1 MDNPRGRILSLTHDA
16 NPPRAVV
23 EVTTSLRCARCVAGK
38 GCGAGLIGG
47 SSEPRRIDAQVASG
61 LDLREGD
68 EVRIELAPDDLLH
81 ASLLAYGLP
90 LAGAVIGAGAGH
102 YMASKQQQYA
112 SEEERIDSMIADV
125 RSDNA
130 KLARLN
136 DSAMD
141 VIAADLAKIEK
152 IDGELAQGKI
162 TAEEARGEMVTVD
175 ENRRY
180 LRTTL
185 TNLKTRHEEWERVS
199 ARVRRSGD
207 YLGADQLDREIGKL
221 ERQITGLQGELDTL
235 SERRR
240 ISRVG

>member
-90 LAGAVIGAGAGH
+90 LAGAVIGAGIAW
-102 YMASKQQQYA
+102 ASG
-112 SEEERIDSMIADV
+112 
-125 RSDNA
+125 
-130 KLARLN
+130 L
-136 DSAMD
+136 
-141 VIAADLAKIEK
+141 
-152 IDGELAQGKI
+152 
-162 TAEEARGEMVTVD
+162 
-175 ENRRY
+175 
-180 LRTTL
+180 
-185 TNLKTRHEEWERVS
+185 
-199 ARVRRSGD
+199 GD
-207 YLGADQLDREIGKL
+207 LGAAVAALAGVALGIFAGRRRLRLKGCLDQLTPRVT
-221 ERQITGLQGELDTL
+221 ERLVSG
-235 SERRR
+235 SA
-240 ISRVG
+240 